1 MRKAFIALA
10 LGVMLAIGCAGH
22 ATARDEDGEFQV
34 FLTKGKT
41 VGVVSEPDWNFSADT
56 DVTVKF
62 LRTEGPFVCE
72 LSVLC
77 DTGDGWTTVYEGD
90 IDLADSVD
98 CTIPAGASIKVTAK
112 SVEGK
117 NGNVTFRVV
126 TP

>member
-1 MRKAFIALA
+1 M
-10 LGVMLAIGCAGH
+10 
-22 ATARDEDGEFQV
+22 
-34 FLTKGKT
+34 
-41 VGVVSEPDWNFSADT
+41 
-56 DVTVKF
+56 
-62 LRTEGPFVCE
+62 
-72 LSVLC
+72 LC
-77 DTGDGWTTVYEGD
+77 DTGDGWTTVYGGD

>member
-56 DVTVKF
+56 DVTEVFKDRRTVR
-62 LRTEGPFVCE
+62 LRAVCA
-72 LSVLC
+72 VRHRGRM
-77 DTGDGWTTVYEGD
+77 D
-90 IDLADSVD
+90 
-98 CTIPAGASIKVTAK
+98 
-112 SVEGK
+112 
-117 NGNVTFRVV
+117 NGVRGRY
-126 TP
+126 